1 MKRLIVGVL
10 VFALML
16 LVPLV
21 SASEVRHAKQKTV
34 SSKAVKTGAAKQA
47 DKRKAAASSKIAKSA
62 KKHKQATKNKKQV
75 QSQKAKNGKKLTKKN
90 ATKRQALAKS
100 KLKKPT
106 RNAAK
111 PNRPRV
117 ALARTLSEADELP
130 PRTLRLD
137 YGDALT
143 GGELELRSSA
153 ALVIDQK
160 TGEALFAKNS
170 DITAPIASI
179 TKLMT
184 AMVTLDTGL
193 DLDAEIEIGLQDVDH
208 LKGTGSRLPLGA
220 TLTRG
225 ELLNLALIASENRAA
240 AALSRAYPGGREA
253 FVSAMNRKAAM
264 LGMNHTYYVD
274 GTGLSSQNRST
285 AADLARLV
293 DAAARYPL
301 IRQITATG
309 SYGVTVPGQR
319 IVRVK
324 ERGKT
329 RRVTVPVQR
338 NLAFYNTNA
347 LTRTGQW
354 DIGVSKTGFINEA
367 GHCLV
372 MQAQIAERKVII
384 VLLDS
389 WGKMSRIGDAN
400 RIRKWLE
407 NGANGHLASRRALP
421 PV

>member
-1 MKRLIVGVL
+1 MKRFIVGVL

-16 LVPLV
+16 LGPV
-21 SASEVRHAKQKTV
+21 AEAGTKRHAKHGHKPHATKISK
-34 SSKAVKTGAAKQA
+34 SSKAPKVRLAKTKQA
-47 DKRKAAASSKIAKSA
+47 KKLVKAQRSKAFAQTTPGKHTQRIASA
-62 KKHKQATKNKKQV
+62 KKNKQMAR
-75 QSQKAKNGKKLTKKN
+75 AGMGRHN
-90 ATKRQALAKS
+90 ARHAGVSSRIARHTEAQE
-100 KLKKPT
+100 T
-106 RNAAK
+106 RIS
-111 PNRPRV
+111 PS
-117 ALARTLSEADELP
+117 TM
-130 PRTLRLD
+130 RLD

-143 GGELELRSSA
+143 GGELELRSAA

-160 TGEALFAKNS
+160 TGEALYAKNS
-170 DITAPIASI
+170 NASAPIASI

-184 AMVTLDTGL
+184 ALVTLDAGL
-193 DLDAEIEIGLQDVDH
+193 PLDDELNIGMQDVDH

-240 AALSRAYPGGREA
+240 AALSRAYPGGRDA
-253 FVSAMNRKAAM
+253 FVAAMNRKAAS
-264 LGMNHTYYVD
+264 LGMNNTFYVD
-274 GTGLSSQNRST
+274 GTGLSSSNRST
-285 AADLARLV
+285 AADLAHLV
-293 DAAARYPL
+293 DAASRYPL
-301 IRQITATG
+301 VRQITSTG

-319 IVRVK
+319 IVRIR

-329 RRVTVPVQR
+329 RRVSIPAQR

-354 DIGVSKTGFINEA
+354 DIGVSKTGYIDEA

-372 MQAQIAERKVII
+372 MQARIAERKVII

-400 RIRKWLE
+400 RIRQWLE
-407 NGANGHLASRRALP
+407 RGANDALASRRITP